1 MSVLL
6 SQPARPC
13 ALSLTYK
20 SLHTCRLSQRNAYD
34 CYLSSCSQKSTCQ
47 ESEKGRKNILKALAG
62 RHYLVVLGIEE
73 FNGPLYSV
81 SYAPLDSPCRTQGL
95 YPADI
100 DLHSLICLLLQRL
113 SYCWEGRG
121 WLFADRMTWSHV
133 KLLLVIGS
141 FLFRH
146 RIEGCVASLKGWI
159 KSERNQ
165 IWLLKMTAKNSKVVQ
180 LTEVS
185 M

>member
-1 MSVLL
+1 M
-6 SQPARPC
+6 
-13 ALSLTYK
+13 
-20 SLHTCRLSQRNAYD
+20 
-34 CYLSSCSQKSTCQ
+34 
-47 ESEKGRKNILKALAG
+47 
-62 RHYLVVLGIEE
+62 VVLGIEE
-73 FNGPLYSV
+73 FNRPLYILS
-81 SYAPLDSPCRTQGL
+81 SGPLDSPCPTQVVF
-95 YPADI
+95 PADI
-100 DLHSLICLLLQRL
+100 DLHSLICLLLQQL

-146 RIEGCVASLKGWI
+146 RIEGRVASLKGWI
-159 KSERNQ
+159 KGERNQ
-165 IWLLKMTAKNSKVVQ
+165 IWLLKMTAKNSQVVQ